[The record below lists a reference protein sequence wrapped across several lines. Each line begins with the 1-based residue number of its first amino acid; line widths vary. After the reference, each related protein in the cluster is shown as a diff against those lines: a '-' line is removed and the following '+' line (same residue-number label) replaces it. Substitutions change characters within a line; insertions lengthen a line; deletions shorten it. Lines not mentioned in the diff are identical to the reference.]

1 MVSNFW
7 KRLSNVT
14 IGLIGVGRVGIRVIK
29 HLQGFGSPKILAND
43 LSKSVKELD
52 LPVQWVEKE
61 KIFKEADVITLHL
74 PLTKLTKD
82 LVKKD
87 HLLLMK
93 KDAIIINTSRGGI
106 INENDLYNIMKSG
119 HLSGAAID
127 VYENE
132 PYDGPLK
139 EIERCLMT
147 SHMGSMTTDCRTKME
162 IEATEEVIRSLTG
175 RSLEREVPQQEYDV
189 QRESL

>member
-1 MVSNFW
+1 M
-7 KRLSNVT
+7 
-14 IGLIGVGRVGIRVIK
+14 
-29 HLQGFGSPKILAND
+29 QGFGSPKILAND
-43 LSKSVKELD
+43 LSKSVKELN

-61 KIFKEADVITLHL
+61 KIFKESDVITLHL

-119 HLSGAAID
+119 D
-127 VYENE
+127 
-132 PYDGPLK
+132 
-139 EIERCLMT
+139 
-147 SHMGSMTTDCRTKME
+147 
-162 IEATEEVIRSLTG
+162 
-175 RSLEREVPQQEYDV
+175 
-189 QRESL
+189 